1 MASFSVLKAAGL
13 ATTNNQLSAV
23 PEGGMVRATNA
34 VLRNKFIIEC
44 RRGQFRNPNTL
55 ADSEDRELSGAIY
68 QERLVFHHGLAANKI
83 SRYTFDNPS
92 LYPGTYLAPA
102 AGRRVRF
109 AEAGGNL
116 YFTTA
121 AGVFL
126 LDSLSGPPVASGV
139 VRAWDFVTGTGL
151 IPGNAWMPANTS
163 VAYRVVWGTKDANN
177 NVKLGAPNA
186 PVVVRNGASF
196 TAAIGTIAIN
206 GTGTITVTKAG
217 HGYGM
222 GESVTISPGEAGI
235 PAGTYNVVVVSS
247 STFTLTVGG
256 APPVG
261 VNTVAQ
267 ALTVQTKS
275 VNVRV
280 PIPDGL
286 TDAYFARIYRT
297 ELAPLASLAPSSE
310 FFLLKELSFDS
321 TTILFDSFDY
331 NDITPDDMLSSV
343 PLYTNPNTGDGDVN
357 GNERPPICT
366 DVTVWDDRLWCVCT
380 TDKHRFFVRMLGVG
394 SPDGVQNNDTFT
406 VDGVTLTA
414 KTTPVAV
421 TDFRVFTDGT
431 PAQNVERSARDL
443 ADTITN
449 FTGGTLVAYYLS
461 GEDEAPGSMLIERRE
476 VSAAAFTVFASR
488 VTSWDV
494 PLGALDVATS
504 TNDARPSGLSYSK
517 IGEYEAFPLTN
528 WLPAGP
534 ANSEALRALPFRDK
548 MYVGSKLGKFYTV
561 SGQAPYSVNEL
572 DGSARLIAPETMV
585 VHANQVFALTDQGV
599 GILTDAGFRIVSR
612 GIEDELLDVLA
623 LDASVVSELAFGVSY
638 ESDRQYILFV
648 PTANTDTCATR
659 AFVFNSLDETWTSWD
674 MARTFGLVSP
684 VDGRLLLGDGEAPT
698 VRIERKS
705 YDYTDFADEQYTVHL
720 AAILDGVTLQFD
732 VATFYDSPDNIEVGD
747 MLTQDGGLEPSSL
760 VVAVEPTDAGAVN
773 VTVLS
778 TEPWTA
784 GTAFVL
790 KAIPVE
796 LKWCP
801 SAPGGPADIHQFRDV
816 VMHFREFS
824 CREFTVT
831 YDTEMVLAEQ
841 SATLAPAAGFG
852 DDSFGLGAFGAP
864 MGLRNRRVEVARPS
878 QMASYIRVGARIREA
893 WAIWALNGFTLHLE
907 AAGTASKP

>member
-1 MASFSVLKAAGL
+1 VASFSVLKTVGL

-34 VLRNKFIIEC
+34 VLRNKYIIEC

-55 ADSEDRELSGAIY
+55 AELADRGLSGAIY
-68 QERLVFHHGLAANKI
+68 QERLVFHHGLSEDRL
-83 SRYTFDNPS
+83 SRYTFDSPS
-92 LYPGTYLAPA
+92 EYPGTYLAPA
-102 AGRRVRF
+102 TGRRVRF

-126 LDSLSGPPVASGV
+126 LDSLAGPPMAGGV
-139 VRAWDFVTGTGL
+139 VRAWDFVTGTQL
-151 IPGNAWMPANTS
+151 IPGDAWMPADTA

-196 TAAIGTIAIN
+196 TAAIGTISKN
-206 GTGTITVTKAG
+206 GAGVLTVTKPG
-217 HGYGM
+217 HGFGM
-222 GESVTISPGEAGI
+222 GESVAISPGETGI
-235 PAGTYNVVVVSS
+235 PAGTYAVVVTSS

-256 APPVG
+256 ASPAG
-261 VNTVAQ
+261 LNTLAQ
-267 ALTVQTKS
+267 VLTVQTKS

-297 ELAPLASLAPSSE
+297 ELTPLASVAPLAE

-321 TTILFDSFDY
+321 ATILLDSFDY
-331 NDITPDDMLSSV
+331 NDITPDSMLSSV

-366 DVTVWDDRLWCVCT
+366 DVTVWDDRLWCIST
-380 TDKHRFFVRMLGVG
+380 TDKHRFYVRMLGVG
-394 SPDGVQNNDTFT
+394 SPEGVQNNDTFT

-414 KTTPVAV
+414 KTAPVLG
-421 TDFRVFTDGT
+421 TDFRIFTDGSPT
-431 PAQNVERSARDL
+431 QNVERTARDL

-449 FTGGTLVAYYLS
+449 FTGGTLVAYYVA
-461 GEDEAPGSMLIERRE
+461 GESEDIGSMLIERRE
-476 VSAAAFTVFASR
+476 VSAASFTVFASR

-494 PLGALDVATS
+494 PLGATDVATS

-528 WLPAGP
+528 WLPVGP

-561 SGQAPYSVNEL
+561 SGQAPYAVNEL
-572 DGSARLIAPETMV
+572 DGSARLIAPESMV

-599 GILTDAGFRIVSR
+599 GILSDAGFRIVSR

-623 LDASVVSELAFGVSY
+623 LNPAVVSELAFGVSY

-648 PTANTDTCATR
+648 PTADTDTCATR
-659 AFVFNSLDETWTSWD
+659 AFVFNSLDETWTSWI

-684 VDGRLLLGDGEAPT
+684 VDGRLVLGDGEANT

-705 YDYTDFADEQYTVHL
+705 YDFTDFADEELSATLLTTTNSGDGFYATL
-720 AAILDGVTLQFD
+720 TLDSVAD
-732 VATFYDSPDNIEVGD
+732 VEVGD
-747 MLTQDGGLEPSSL
+747 VITQNTYDARTL
-760 VVAVEPTDAGAVN
+760 VIAVDEDTNV
-773 VTVLS
+773 VTVS
-778 TEPWTA
+778 SSESYDVPAAVTI
-784 GTAFVL
+784 F

-801 SAPGGPADIHQFRDV
+801 SAPGGPADINQFRDV
-816 VMHFREFS
+816 VMHFREFA
-824 CREFTVT
+824 CHEFTVT
-831 YDTEMVLAEQ
+831 YDTETVLAEQ
-841 SATLAPAAGFG
+841 SAALAPADGFG
-852 DDSFGLGAFGAP
+852 SDPFGYGAFGFP
-864 MGLRNRRVEVARPS
+864 MGLRNRRAEVARS
-878 QMASYIRVGARIREA
+878 AQMASYIRVGARIRQA